1 MKGIKLSSILFTVSS
16 LFSCQSKSQL
26 NFPTADKSLLWE
38 VTGKDLTKP
47 VFIYGTMHLL
57 CESDAV
63 LSDNLKK
70 VIAAAD
76 EIYFEID
83 MDDIGQ
89 LLSGFTLGKM
99 KDDTTISQ
107 LLSEDEYQRIEHFFS
122 QNGLGVQLKMFNH
135 MQPMLVSSLVY
146 QAILPCDQ
154 TDGIEMNIMKVAKQN
169 TKEIK
174 GLETT
179 AFQVSLIDQ
188 IPYHQQAQE
197 LLYSIDSI
205 SSTKLEND
213 EMTRIYK
220 EQDIDKLL
228 DYSLKT
234 DAGTTEEV
242 QDVMINQ
249 RNKNWAE
256 QFPNITKNKT
266 LLIAVG
272 AGHLGGKQGLVNLL
286 KEKGYNLRAVQ
297 N

>member
-1 MKGIKLSSILFTVSS
+1 MKGIKLSSILFTISS

-38 VTGKDLTKP
+38 VTGKGLAKP

-57 CESDAV
+57 CEKDAA

-83 MDDIGQ
+83 MDDVGQ

-99 KDDTTISQ
+99 KNDTAISQ
-107 LLSEDEYQRIEHFFS
+107 LLSEEEYQRIEHFFS

-135 MQPMLVSSLVY
+135 MQPMLISSLVY
-146 QAILPCDQ
+146 QALLPCDQ
-154 TDGIEMNIMKVAKQN
+154 TDGIEMNIMKIAKQN
-169 TKEIK
+169 NKEIK

-188 IPYHQQAQE
+188 IPYRQQAQE

-256 QFPNITKNKT
+256 QFPDITKNKT

-272 AGHLGGKQGLVNLL
+272 AGHLGGNQGLINLL